1 MNVHTVAYNA
11 LPASV
16 RPHVAA
22 IGYFDGVH
30 LGHQA
35 VVRQAIKRARE
46 LGVPASVITF
56 HPHPREVLGRTGYT
70 RYITPLS
77 DKLAL
82 LANLGVEEAY
92 VIRFDRAFAAVD
104 PEGFVARYLV
114 PLAVR
119 GVAVGFDFSFGHRGR
134 GTPETLVRLAA
145 GRFPVDVVAP
155 VTVAGEK
162 VSSTAIR
169 AQLLEGRVDEAAQ
182 LLGRPYSITGRVV
195 AGNRIGR
202 TLGFPTANVETAEPY
217 VIPAH
222 GVYAAEV
229 AWRGTVYEAV
239 VNIGVRPT
247 VTDRAEPTIEAHLLD
262 FAGDLYGE
270 TIAVRFLHYLR
281 PERRFS
287 DLDALRAQIAR
298 DIEAARTW
306 RKTKA

>member
-1 MNVHTVAYNA
+1 MNVYTIAYEA

-16 RPHVAA
+16 QPHVAA

-35 VVRQAIKRARE
+35 VVRKAIARARE
-46 LGVPASVITF
+46 LGVAASVITF
-56 HPHPREVLGRTGYT
+56 HPHPREVLGRSGYA
-70 RYITPLS
+70 RYITPLA

-82 LANLGVEEAY
+82 LAELGVQEAY
-92 VIRFDRAFAAVD
+92 VIRFDRDFAAVE
-104 PEGFVARYLV
+104 PEAFVERYLV
-114 PLAVR
+114 PLKVR
-119 GVAVGFDFSFGHRGR
+119 GVAVGFDFTFGHRGR
-134 GTPETLVRLAA
+134 GTADALVRLAA

-155 VTVAGEK
+155 VTAEGEK

-169 AQLLEGRVDEAAQ
+169 ARLLEGRVDEAAR
-182 LLGRPYSITGRVV
+182 LLGRPYAITGTVV

-202 TLGFPTANVETAEPY
+202 TLGFPTANVAPSEPY

-229 AWRGTVYEAV
+229 AWRDAVYDAV

-247 VTDRAEPTIEAHLLD
+247 VAKGGEPTVEAHLLD
-262 FAGDLYGE
+262 FSGDLYGE
-270 TIAVRFLHYLR
+270 TIAVRFLRYLR
-281 PERRFS
+281 PEQRFP

-298 DIEAARTW
+298 DIEAARRW